1 MRRRPGDRVPY
12 RIGILTGA
20 TPYPNVEMESAAP
33 FGSLSRFLSL
43 LMGESSGTLAWMLP
57 AFGVIG
63 AALLLNLV
71 LRRIF
76 NRLHARALDSHH
88 YWDDAVVQALRRP
101 LACGVL
107 VGGVGVAME
116 IAHDAGGLPPFA
128 PDGALRMVVVVALLG
143 WFLVRLVNEG
153 ERGIAARYE
162 DKGEPYDRTT
172 LDAIAKLLRMA
183 VLVVASL
190 VVLQTLGVSI
200 AGVLAVGGMGGIAV
214 GFAARD
220 LLANFFGGLMIY
232 LDRPFAVGDW
242 IRSPD
247 REIEGTVE
255 QIGWRQTRIRTFDR
269 RPLYVPNSVFTTIA
283 VENPSRMQNRRIY
296 ETIGLRYDDAGK
308 LAIVLTDVERM
319 LRAHPEIDTKRILM
333 VNFNTFAPSSLDF
346 FVYTFTKETDWARF
360 HRIKQDVL
368 LKILDIIESH
378 GAQAA
383 FPTSTVHVPEALR
396 LEPID
401 RERAAGAA
409 EGLSDNR
416 EGGR

>member
-33 FGSLSRFLSL
+33 FGSLSQSLSR
-43 LMGESSGTLAWMLP
+43 LMGESSGTLAWMLS
-57 AFGVIG
+57 AFGVVG

-107 VGGVGVAME
+107 VGGVGVALE

-128 PDGALRMVVVVALLG
+128 PDGALRMVVVVALLA

-153 ERGIAARYE
+153 ERGIAVRYE

-409 EGLSDNR
+409 EGLPHNR